1 MKYLIIF
8 LNAFSCL
15 FNNKLGFFICL
26 VFSSFSTYA
35 QTDIDAIMMSK
46 NNFCA
51 GFMYGQNSWKNYWEG
66 TFKRDNQ
73 NLGTVSA
80 QMIGV
85 MGNYG
90 LKDNLNVLF
99 SIPYVSTKA
108 SQGTLVGQ
116 KGIQDLTATIK
127 WMPIEKKWGKGDFSL
142 YTLGSVIIPTTNYVA
157 DYLPLSIGLKTNTAM
172 FRLMAD
178 YQVNHIFVTGSAGYY
193 LRDRVTID
201 RTAYYT
207 TEMHYTNLV
216 EMPTVTNYNI
226 RTGYRSSKLIAE
238 AVLDITKTNGGFDIS
253 KNNMP
258 FLSNQ
263 MNASRAGVNIKYT
276 VSNVDE
282 LSFIGNAMYTIAGRN
297 VGQTTSIS
305 AGIFYVLDFTKKK
318 RSSKEEAEKTKTEL

>member
-1 MKYLIIF
+1 MLNRLLCVSMHKGIFYMVVLI
-8 LNAFSCL
+8 LFSI
-15 FNNKLGFFICL
+15 N
-26 VFSSFSTYA
+26 SHA
-35 QTDIDAIMMSK
+35 QTDIDGIMMSK

-51 GFMYGQNSWKNYWEG
+51 GLMYSHNSWKNYWEG
-66 TFKRDNQ
+66 TYKRDNQ

-80 QMIGV
+80 QMIGI

-90 LKDNLNVLF
+90 VKDNLNVLF

-108 SQGTLVGQ
+108 SQGTLLGQ
-116 KGIQDLTATIK
+116 KGLQDLTVTVK

-178 YQVNHIFVTGSAGYY
+178 YQVNNLFVTGSAAYY
-193 LRDRVTID
+193 IRDKVTID

-238 AVLDITKTNGGFDIS
+238 AVLDITQTNGGFDIT

-263 MNASRAGVNIKYT
+263 MNATRAGVNVKYT
-276 VSNVDE
+276 LTKAE
-282 LSFIGNAMYTIAGRN
+282 ALSFIGNAMFTLAGRN
-297 VGQTTSIS
+297 MGQTTALS
-305 AGIFYVLDFTKKK
+305 AGIFYIMDFSKKK
-318 RSSKEEAEKTKTEL
+318 QSTETTKTE